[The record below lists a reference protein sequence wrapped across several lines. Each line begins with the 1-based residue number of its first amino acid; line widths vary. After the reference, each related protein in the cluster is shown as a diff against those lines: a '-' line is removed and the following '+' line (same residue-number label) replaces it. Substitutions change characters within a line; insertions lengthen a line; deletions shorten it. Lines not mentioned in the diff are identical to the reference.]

1 MGFLGADFPHSLYD
15 SVMEYGPIA
24 PSWFVLPL
32 AMAALLVVAA
42 HLIVLREHAI
52 GKMPESRR
60 QIRMVTG
67 WVMMF
72 TIPLLAYGFG
82 IVSPTNE
89 QQFLLAWTCITGLL
103 AGIVLMA
110 CVDAINSIRIARSQS
125 KAFWAQLQEVLIEPE
140 HDG

>member
-1 MGFLGADFPHSLYD
+1 
-15 SVMEYGPIA
+15 MEYGPIA

-42 HLIVLREHAI
+42 HLIVLREYAI

-60 QIRMVTG
+60 QIRMMTG

-72 TIPLLAYGFG
+72 TIPVLAYGFG

-89 QQFLLAWTCITGLL
+89 QNFLMAWTCIVGLL
-103 AGIVLMA
+103 GGIVFMA
-110 CVDAINSIRIARSQS
+110 CVDALNSIRLARVQS
-125 KAFWAQLQEVLIEPE
+125 RELHQALHALLTRPE